1 MIYSIFCNNIVHMNK
16 DQLSELK
23 GEMDALNVRFEALLS
38 LLMDDAVV
46 TMAEYKRSLAKLI
59 KEYRQLRGL
68 E

>member
-1 MIYSIFCNNIVHMNK
+1 MNK